1 MKDIK
6 TMTPDE
12 QACYMS
18 SGRLTTGTITQIEN
32 GQFVTYWVARTRG
45 YVVSMDDNWKHE
57 TKEAAREYGRK
68 CLSYYESKVT
78 K

>member
-12 QACYMS
+12 QARYMS

-45 YVVSMDDNWKHE
+45 YVVSMDDNWKHK